1 MPRNINRRIETM
13 FPVTK
18 PSLVRQIRDRIL
30 AVYLQDNV
38 KARRMNSDGTYT
50 RLQPA
55 RNQRPVN
62 AQISLLRVRR

>member
-38 KARRMNSDGTYT
+38 KA
-50 RLQPA
+50 A
-55 RNQRPVN
+55 
-62 AQISLLRVRR
+62 A